1 MWVNRCTRNALRTY
15 TSLAQMRSIRTRA
28 NKLSA
33 ASMSHPILKAHAAP
47 TAHKRVR
54 FFQTEKDGKN
64 EENSKTEET
73 NTKENESK
81 KEEESVNTV
90 KVKILDNA
98 LDFVV
103 DHGWSRKA
111 LSCGAEQAGYAGVAE
126 GMFTGGGDD
135 LVLYFI
141 QKCNFQL
148 VEYLKFTV
156 EEHESKEEKI
166 KVTSFIRSA
175 VEYRLR
181 MIIPCIGAWPQAMG
195 ILARPD
201 IFPKSA
207 EELAKMVDDIWYY
220 AGDRSADINWYTKR
234 GILAKLYGSTQLVML
249 TDQSPD
255 FKDTWEFLDRRIS
268 DISNFAKIS
277 QSVKDNGSAFVETA
291 FSGAKVL
298 KNIAGFGDT
307 KR

>member
-1 MWVNRCTRNALRTY
+1 
-15 TSLAQMRSIRTRA
+15 
-28 NKLSA
+28 
-33 ASMSHPILKAHAAP
+33 
-47 TAHKRVR
+47 
-54 FFQTEKDGKN
+54 
-64 EENSKTEET
+64 
-73 NTKENESK
+73 
-81 KEEESVNTV
+81 